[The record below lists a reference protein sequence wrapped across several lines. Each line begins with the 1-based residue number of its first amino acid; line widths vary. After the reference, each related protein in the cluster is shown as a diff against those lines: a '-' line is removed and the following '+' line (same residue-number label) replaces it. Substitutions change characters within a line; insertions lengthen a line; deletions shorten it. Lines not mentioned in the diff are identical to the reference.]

1 MIDKNIYI
9 EDLVRD
15 HPEVISPLAEF
26 GIICIACGEPVWG
39 TLGELIDKKGL
50 NNQSEIVEKINKI
63 IENNGKLVKKSKS

>member
-15 HPEVISPLAEF
+15 NPEVIGPLSEM

-39 TLGELIDKKGL
+39 TLEELVNKKEL
-50 NNQSEIVEKINKI
+50 NNLDEIMNKLNKI
-63 IENNGKLVKKSKS
+63 IYEK